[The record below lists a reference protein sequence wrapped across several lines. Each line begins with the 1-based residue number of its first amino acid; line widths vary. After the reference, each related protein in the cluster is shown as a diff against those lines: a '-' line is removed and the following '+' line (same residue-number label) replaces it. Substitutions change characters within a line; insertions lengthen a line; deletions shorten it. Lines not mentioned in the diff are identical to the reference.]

1 MALAVI
7 AVTLIVALQL
17 PSVQS
22 AVARK
27 AIGKLESS
35 TDARITF
42 SSLEVMPFSGLI
54 LKDLTIVDTAPVP
67 DAPDTLLRA
76 ADVNAAFGIRTLFS
90 KRGIFLNRA
99 IIRDADMNLVMEPGH
114 RLNLKRI
121 FRIPDSTGRS
131 RLRLMIR
138 KAEVETVRLRLL
150 QTGEAGKAGEALEA
164 APTGSQTTK
173 GSQTAKGTPAA
184 KATPGSEPQHKGM
197 DFRDLRLTVSAKGH
211 NLCVID
217 KIFSL
222 KLDEAEASEEISG
235 YRANVEGGMVRARY
249 GEVDIVKTRIRDG
262 SSDILLDEARKEF
275 FSDDDEI
282 VLRLSGTLSAASINA
297 ILGTTLA
304 ENVQLELGSLDVSGN
319 ETQLSLNSLRFRE
332 KLSGINGTL
341 RGGAEG
347 LGEQEPRVRLTA
359 EELSFDMGGAGKL
372 LEAFGKRLPE
382 TLSREVNYRFDGSV
396 SGVPRD
402 LRVQGR
408 LEEKS
413 EGGSGRVETVLD
425 VKNLTSARK
434 RIGISGTLHTE
445 DLGIGRILGSTTLGE
460 CTLDCGFS
468 AELGRGGEEM
478 EGVLDSL
485 RVSKFGLLG
494 YDYRGLRAQGRLSG
508 TTFDGRV
515 VCNDP
520 NLNFLFQGLLNFS
533 TESEGAR
540 YNFFAYLAYADL
552 HALGADSREHSRAQ
566 GARIEADFR
575 RIRKGEFDGSI
586 RLNGLKLES
595 ADTRYDMGAVTLNSH
610 SAAGHYSLDFSSDF
624 AHARFR
630 GTQSAR
636 RMVHDLAALTVGRE
650 LPVLKDIS
658 TSAGESYEVSVQLHD
673 TRELLSFVTPGLY
686 IADSSFVR
694 LRVRDSGQLT
704 ARAGSSRLAFGRQYI
719 KGLELSLDNEDNS
732 LNCKV
737 SGRQMQLSDA
747 LRLDNNSLMLYASD
761 NSLGLGYYYDN
772 SAASENRGE
781 IYLTAECLRDAQN
794 GLAVK
799 ARSLTSNIYANGRQW
814 RILPAGF
821 SYGDGRLSV
830 DSLRVECDSQSL
842 TIDGGVSKSASDT
855 LGIELCDFDLRML
868 SSLTASLPALEGG
881 VTGKALIISPT
892 QERSGLLAKLLI
904 SDASV
909 SGYRAGDINAGLSW
923 NRGKGKIDA
932 VLRNSLDSIS
942 TFDVRGSYSPKDKGV
957 TAQVQLR
964 DFEAGYFS
972 SSARKIFST
981 LEGKI
986 SGKIDVGGSLER
998 LDVSSGKCSISS
1010 GVLGVNATGV
1020 DYLVGGTFH
1029 IDNSGIHFD
1038 EVTASDGAGGT
1049 GRVSGGLLYDRFRNF
1064 RLATVIEADDIQC
1077 VALDSGE
1084 RFYGHLKGTGKVSF
1098 DGPFKALRMEAEA
1111 VTSSKGELHIP
1122 IKSYVSSGPGD
1133 LLRFKEKQFEL
1144 NVDPY
1149 EQMISR
1155 MKGGR
1160 REQGDFSMGLK
1171 ISATPVATCNVE
1183 IGESGGATLKG
1194 HGHGDLIMEIR
1205 PLRHEFSIGGDY
1217 TLTDGNVHISAMGLA
1232 NRDFTIRDGSA
1243 ISFNGDIM
1251 ESSLS
1256 IDAVYNTKASLASLV
1271 VDTTSVSARRN
1282 VECGISVTGKLR
1294 DPSLSF
1300 SINVPDVDPLTKSQV
1315 ESALST
1321 DDKVQRQ
1328 FLALLLTGSF
1338 LPDEASGVVS
1348 SPGNILYSNVADLM
1362 ANQLNGILERLQI
1375 PLDLGLGYRTGTTGS
1390 GLFDVAVST
1399 QLFDNR
1405 VIMNGTIGNRQMTD
1419 ASAAD
1424 VVGDIDIEIKLDRS
1438 GFLRLTLFSHSAN
1451 WYTSYLDRLQRS
1463 GIGFSIQKEFNT
1475 LGELLRSIF
1484 AGKQK
1489 REQMKIDSSQRDKDS
1504 KTIVIE

>member
-7 AVTLIVALQL
+7 AVGLAFLLQL

-22 AVARK
+22 SVARK
-27 AIGKLESS
+27 AIAKLENI

-54 LKDLTIVDTAPVP
+54 LKDLAIVDTAPVP
-67 DAPDTLLRA
+67 DAPDTLFCA

-90 KRGIFLNRA
+90 HRGIYLNRA
-99 IIRDADMNLVMEPGH
+99 IVRDADMNLVMEPGH

-138 KAEVETVRLRLL
+138 KAEVETVRLRIL
-150 QTGEAGKAGEALEA
+150 QAEEQAAGQAAEEKDSNVTDENGAG
-164 APTGSQTTK
+164 
-173 GSQTAKGTPAA
+173 
-184 KATPGSEPQHKGM
+184 KGM
-197 DFRDLRLTVSAKGH
+197 DFRDLNLRVSAKGH
-211 NLCVID
+211 NLSVID
-217 KIFSL
+217 KTFSL
-222 KLDEAEASEEISG
+222 KLDEARAKEERSG
-235 YRANVEGGMVRARY
+235 YRATVTGGIVRARY
-249 GEVDIVKTRIRDG
+249 GEVDIIKTRIRDG
-262 SSDILLDEARKEF
+262 SSDILLNRLRKEF
-275 FSDDDEI
+275 LTDSDAIEA
-282 VLRLSGTLSAASINA
+282 RLSGSVSPASINT
-297 ILGTTLA
+297 ILGTSLPESA
-304 ENVQLELGSLDVSGN
+304 RLELETLDVSGD
-319 ETQLSLNSLRFRE
+319 ETKLSLNSLKFRE
-332 KLSGINGTL
+332 TLSGINGTL

-347 LGEQEPRVRLTA
+347 LWEEDPKLKLTA
-359 EELSFDMGGAGKL
+359 EALSFDMGGAQML
-372 LEAFGKRLPE
+372 LEAFGKSLPE
-382 TLSREVNYRFDGSV
+382 ILSREARYRFDGSV
-396 SGVPRD
+396 SGELKHLKVK
-402 LRVQGR
+402 GR
-408 LEEKS
+408 LAED
-413 EGGSGRVETVLD
+413 GGGAANTELD
-425 VKNLTSARK
+425 VKNLTSASK
-434 RIGISGTLHTE
+434 KIGISGTLHTE
-445 DLGIGRILGSTTLGE
+445 DLGIGRILGNAKLGE
-460 CTLDCGFS
+460 CTLGCGFS
-468 AELGRGGEEM
+468 AELGRNGEV

-485 RVSKFGLLG
+485 RVSKFGLMG
-494 YDYRGLRAQGRLSG
+494 YDYRNLRAQGRLSG

-533 TESEGAR
+533 RQSEGAR

-552 HALGADSREHSRAQ
+552 HALGADSREISRAR

-575 RIRKGEFDGSI
+575 RIRKGEFDGSV

-595 ADTRYDMGAVTLNSH
+595 ADTKYDMGEVTLNSH
-610 SAAGHYSLDFSSDF
+610 SSAGRYSFDFSSDF

-630 GTQSAR
+630 GTQSAG
-636 RMVHDLAALTVGRE
+636 RMVHDVAALTVGRE
-650 LPVLKDIS
+650 LPVLKNIS
-658 TSAGESYEVSVQLHD
+658 TSTGESYEVSVQLHD

-694 LRVRDSGQLT
+694 LRVREGGQLT
-704 ARAGSSRLAFGRQYI
+704 ARAGSSRLAFGRRYI

-737 SGRQMQLSDA
+737 NGREMQLSDA
-747 LRLDNNSLMLYASD
+747 LRLENNSLMLYASG
-761 NSLGLGYYYDN
+761 NNLGLGYYYDN

-781 IYLTAECLRDAQN
+781 IYLTAECLRD
-794 GLAVK
+794 GSDRPAVK

-821 SYGDGRLSV
+821 GYGDGRLSV

-842 TIDGGVSKSASDT
+842 TIDGGVSRKGTDT
-855 LGIELCDFDLRML
+855 LEVRLSDLDLGML
-868 SSLTASLPALEGG
+868 NSLSASLPALEGRA
-881 VTGKALIISPT
+881 TGKALIFSPT
-892 QERSGLLAKLLI
+892 EAKSGILAKLLL
-904 SDASV
+904 SDTSV

-923 NRGKGKIDA
+923 DNGAGELDA
-932 VLRNSLDSIS
+932 VLRNSLDSLS
-942 TFDVRGSYSPKDKGV
+942 TFDIRGSYSPKNKAV
-957 TAQVQLR
+957 KAQLR
-964 DFEAGYFS
+964 LQDFEAGYFS
-972 SSARKIFST
+972 SFARKVFST
-981 LEGKI
+981 LEGKV
-986 SGKIDVGGSLER
+986 SGKIDVGGRLDR
-998 LDVSSGKCSISS
+998 LDVSSGTCSISS
-1010 GVLGVNATGV
+1010 GVLGVDATGV
-1020 DYLVGGTFH
+1020 DYFVGGTFH

-1038 EVTASDGAGGT
+1038 EVTASDGRGGK
-1049 GRVSGGLLYDRFRNF
+1049 GRVSGGLLYERFRNF
-1064 RLATVIEADDIQC
+1064 RFATAIEAEDIRC

-1084 RFYGHLKGTGKVSF
+1084 RFYGHLNGTGKVTF
-1098 DGPFKALRMEAEA
+1098 EGPFSAIRMEAEA
-1111 VTSSKGELHIP
+1111 VTSSKGDLHIP
-1122 IKSYVSSGPGD
+1122 IKSSVSSGSGD
-1133 LLRFKEKQFEL
+1133 LLKFKEKQLFAH
-1144 NVDPY
+1144 VDPY
-1149 EQMISR
+1149 EQMMSR
-1155 MKGGR
+1155 MKDGG

-1171 ISATPVATCNVE
+1171 ITATPAATCNVE
-1183 IGESGGATLKG
+1183 IGENSGASLKG
-1194 HGHGDLIMEIR
+1194 HGRGDLLMEIR
-1205 PLRHEFSIGGDY
+1205 PSRHEFSIGGDY
-1217 TLTDGNVHISAMGLA
+1217 TLSDGDIHISAMGLA
-1232 NRDFTIRDGSA
+1232 NRNFTINEGSS

-1256 IDAVYNTKASLASLV
+1256 IDAVYNTKASIANLI

-1294 DPSLSF
+1294 DPSLAF
-1300 SINVPDVDPLTKSQV
+1300 SINIPDVDPLTKTKV

-1338 LPDEASGVVS
+1338 LPDEGSGVVS
-1348 SPGNILYSNVADLM
+1348 NPGNILYSNVADLM

-1375 PLDLGLGYRTGTTGS
+1375 PLDLGLGYRTASSGTGI
-1390 GLFDVAVST
+1390 FDVAVST

-1438 GFLRLTLFSHSAN
+1438 GYLRLTLFSHSAN

-1463 GIGFSIQKEFNT
+1463 GFGFAYQKEFNT

-1489 REQMKIDSSQRDKDS
+1489 REQMKLDASLREKDS